1 MMRTTRDPETDEQRT
16 AREAHEARE
25 REERISAENKALDA
39 AVRRSINLHG
49 A

>member
-1 MMRTTRDPETDEQRT
+1 MRTTRDPETDEQRT
-16 AREAHEARE
+16 AREAHKIRE
-25 REERISAENKALDA
+25 RKERVSAEEKALDA

>member
-1 MMRTTRDPETDEQRT
+1 MRTTPDPETDEQRT
-16 AREAHEARE
+16 TREAHELRE
-25 REERISAENKALDA
+25 REERISADDQALDA

>member
-1 MMRTTRDPETDEQRT
+1 MRTTRDPVNEEQRT

-25 REERISAENKALDA
+25 REDRISAEYNALDA
-39 AVRRSINLHG
+39 AVRRSITLFG

>member
-16 AREAHEARE
+16 AREKLEARE
-25 REERISAENKALDA
+25 REAQISAESMDLDA

>member
-1 MMRTTRDPETDEQRT
+1 MRATRDPETDEQRT
-16 AREAHEARE
+16 AREAKELRE
-25 REERISAENKALDA
+25 REERISADDQALDA

>member
-1 MMRTTRDPETDEQRT
+1 MHRTTRDPETDEQRIARE
-16 AREAHEARE
+16 AREAHERE
-25 REERISAENKALDA
+25 LRILEESRELDA

>member
-16 AREAHEARE
+16 AREAQEARE
-25 REERISAENKALDA
+25 REHRMADESRALDA